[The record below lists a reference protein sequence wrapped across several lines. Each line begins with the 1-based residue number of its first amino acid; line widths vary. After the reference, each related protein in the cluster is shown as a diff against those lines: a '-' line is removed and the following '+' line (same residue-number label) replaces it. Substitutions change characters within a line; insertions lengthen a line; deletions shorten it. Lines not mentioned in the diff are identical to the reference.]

1 MTLLYGNFLSGT
13 LSADPGSG
21 GTTLNGSAFASLPV
35 LSGDSMWLTL
45 DPAGVN
51 GAPEIVLITAHT
63 SSATS
68 CTVTRAQQSTTAR
81 SHPVGTAWSVAW
93 TKADADELPFKK
105 LTARGDVMVATS
117 AGVAGRLAVGA
128 ANRVLRSDGTDPSWG
143 QVQTNDIATDAVTG
157 AKIADDAIDSEHY
170 VDGSI
175 DPAHLADS
183 AVTTAKIADAAVTY
197 AKQSTTVCRL
207 TKTGTL
213 SSSFTDITGWTETA
227 DAFGFYSSGADATV
241 PSGEDGLYA
250 ISLDIT
256 SNASNSG
263 VVEAKVF
270 LNGVA
275 GSTNSDGYVTVAANS
290 RSVTSL
296 VVYLVATDTIKV
308 QALCD
313 AADTA
318 RSQTVKLNIIRLS

>member
-45 DPAGVN
+45 DPEGAN

-93 TKADADELPFKK
+93 TKADGDELPFKK

-183 AVTTAKIADAAVTY
+183 AVTTAKIADAAVTNVKF
-197 AKQSTTVCRL
+197 APSVVRLSKSTTL
-207 TKTGTL
+207 TTSYATVTSWTEDADAGNLSDGNGVTTPAAGFYAITGTL
-213 SSSFTDITGWTETA
+213 A
-227 DAFGFYSSGADATV
+227 A
-241 PSGEDGLYA
+241 
-250 ISLDIT
+250 
-256 SNASNSG
+256 NASNG
-263 VVEAKVF
+263 DTANAQIVI
-270 LNGVA
+270 
-275 GSTNSDGYVTVAANS
+275 DGTANS
-290 RSVTSL
+290 APIAAAIGTTYSTTLVT
-296 VVYLVATDTIKV
+296 YVASGKV
-308 QALCD
+308 IALQAKC
-313 AADTA
+313 AAGDTA
-318 RSQTVKLNIIRLS
+318 NTQSLKLEVVRLS